1 MRLIFL
7 PTKLPRFQ
15 VRMILL
21 SAFSFCALSL
31 FITILYTQR
40 KNSITN
46 NFLIEQNNAVISKT
60 EKLKTL
66 LAQSES
72 ASRAYMI
79 GAENDLQDLLVKTH
93 QQIKADLIILKKET
107 AGHPNQ
113 STTIATLQKLVGQKI
128 ALQQQLIHKKY
139 STDSIAIASSKELS
153 LGAEINASIEILI
166 AHEKQLIQ
174 QRINDN
180 DSIYRRSIYIATTF
194 GILAFLLVVAILIR
208 LNRDIRWRKRAKRQ
222 SLISERKYL
231 NLIENAGV
239 VIYTTDAKGNITF
252 ANGRAAALT
261 GYTIQELIG
270 MNFSQLVA
278 KHWIDQVVNNYVH
291 QFQQKLVE
299 TTIELQIITKDG
311 KTKWVEQS
319 AVMLLDNNGT
329 WLTGFQC
336 MAKDISEKKAIQL
349 ALEKSSAELKENQY
363 RLQSILDNTNSL
375 IFIKDLNGR
384 YVTVNKRFKE
394 VVQVTDEMVIGKTD
408 FDINTTEQATIYS
421 ETDKQVIETKQ
432 PFESVEILTKN
443 DLELTIFK
451 TKFPLLDHNNK
462 VFGIG
467 GIATDITERSNNH
480 KQLIIAK
487 QEAEEA
493 KKMQEQ
499 FLANMSHEIRTP
511 INGIQGM
518 TNLLLETSLNEQQ
531 SEFANII
538 KRSVNNLL
546 VIINDILDFSKIKS
560 GKLTIEKIDFQL
572 EEIVQNAKAIFAHR
586 LKKKGLQLNVIVDEN
601 VPTVLSGDPY
611 RLNQILINL
620 LGNAIKFTEH
630 GGVEILVKLRNQT
643 TNQIEVF
650 FSVTDTGIG
659 IPEDK
664 LADIF
669 ESFTQASYDTTRR
682 YGGTGL
688 GLAIS
693 KQLVELQNGDIYVSS
708 TEGKGSVFS
717 FYIPYGYSQHPQK
730 TQPVVHTSESD
741 FKDAL
746 QNKQFLVVEDNEV
759 NQKLITYVLNKIG
772 GIITIANNGKEAI
785 DLLAIN
791 SYDIII
797 MDLQMPVLDG
807 YEATKH
813 IRQVM
818 QLKTPII
825 AMTATA
831 IKGEQVKCLEIGM
844 NDYMSKPFDFNDLYR
859 RLVKLT
865 ERRKED
871 SVEDTSLL
879 EKPYD
884 LRTLEEMNDVKIMIA
899 VIDMFLKNIPEE
911 LQLLEQYIALM
922 HWQKAYETAHK
933 LKSSATTLEA
943 YDFASILGKIEMNTQ
958 TGIPQENN
966 ADLLAEALHSFKVIQ
981 QFLEQERATIFATIG
996 NQIENAV
1003 AP

>member
-79 GAENDLQDLLVKTH
+79 GAENNLQDLLVKTH
-93 QQIKADLIILKKET
+93 QQIKADLIILEKET

-153 LGAEINASIEILI
+153 LGAEINAAIEILI

-208 LNRDIRWRKRAKRQ
+208 LNRDIRWRKRAERQ

-693 KQLVELQNGDIYVSS
+693 KQLVELQNGHIYVNS

-730 TQPVVHTSESD
+730 TQPVVHASESD

-759 NQKLITYVLNKIG
+759 NQKLITYVLDKIG

-844 NDYMSKPFDFNDLYR
+844 NDYMSKPFEFNDLYR

-871 SVEDTSLL
+871 SVEDTSFL